1 MKKSL
6 FQILLIILFTTAYLQ
21 IKAQCFEKNVTF
33 KSGENISFNV
43 AYNWGLIWVDAGSVS
58 FTIDSI
64 FKNGQHIYHLK
75 SWGKTYK
82 TYDWLFKVRDYFDSY
97 VDANTLKPIE
107 FKRDNYEGGFI
118 IKNEYKFDYTSNK
131 IFSFTENTKQ
141 ACKKDT
147 LNLPDCTY
155 DILTATYAARNID
168 FSMYKTGDTIPLRM
182 IIDNEI
188 FDLYIRYH
196 GKEIVENIDGQ
207 KYNCIKFTALLVE
220 GAIFSGGEDLTVWA
234 TDDKNKIPVIVS
246 AKILVGYVKAYL
258 TSAKNLRYKITS
270 KLE

>member
-33 KSGENISFNV
+33 KSGEKITFNV

-64 FKNGQHIYHLK
+64 LKNGQHIYHLK

-82 TYDWLFKVRDYFDSY
+82 TYDWLFKVRDYYDSY

-118 IKNEYKFDYTSNK
+118 IKNEYKFDYNSNK

-141 ACKKDT
+141 DFKKDT

-155 DILTATYAARNID
+155 DVLTATYAARNID
-168 FSMYKTGDTIPLRM
+168 FSIYKTGDTIPLRM

-188 FDLYIRYH
+188 FNLYIRYH
-196 GKEIVENIDGQ
+196 GKEIVENIDSQ
-207 KYNCIKFTALLVE
+207 KYNCIKFTVLLIE
-220 GAIFSGGEDLTVWA
+220 GTIFSGGEDLTVWV

-258 TSAKNLRYKITS
+258 TSVKNLRYKITS
-270 KLE
+270 KIE